1 MIASPMDMPQ
11 ASQIPLWLT
20 PPQAALALGCTPKE
34 LLRLVGDRKI
44 QVHQLPDGALVIS
57 STDLAALRTPVPASE
72 AVGLITNLFSQDN
85 TMQNALEMSA
95 AALTLVP
102 RQQLAAAPDVFSKI
116 DELIEETRAK
126 LERLPMWLGVRDVK
140 RVFGID
146 NRRLQELVLDGF
158 VRKAK
163 LGATLQSKT
172 LYSAADLDEVLSCLA
187 AGKPPRSALRKGVN
201 DAA

>member
-1 MIASPMDMPQ
+1 MTGPANTQQPWMSPAQ
-11 ASQIPLWLT
+11 AVLH
-20 PPQAALALGCTPKE
+20 LGCPPTE
-34 LLRLVGDRKI
+34 LIRLVADGLLP
-44 QVHQLPDGALVIS
+44 VHRLPDGAIVIS
-57 STDLAALRTPVPASE
+57 ATDLAALRTPVPASE

-85 TMQNALEMSA
+85 TMQNALELSA

-102 RQQLAAAPDVFSKI
+102 RQSFAAAPDVFSKI

-126 LERLPMWLGVRDVK
+126 LERLPMWLGVKDVK
-140 RVFGID
+140 RVFGVD
-146 NRRLQELVLDGF
+146 NRRLQDLVLDGF

-172 LYSAADLDEVLSCLA
+172 LYCAADLDDVLSRLA
-187 AGKPPRSALRKGVN
+187 VGKPPRSALRKGAN

>member
-1 MIASPMDMPQ
+1 MNAPPTDVLHVQHGPT
-11 ASQIPLWLT
+11 WLT
-20 PPQAALALGCTPKE
+20 PPQAAVTLGCTPKE
-34 LLRLVGDRKI
+34 LLRLVGDRKL
-44 QVHQLPDGALVIS
+44 QVHQLPDGTLVIS

-85 TMQNALEMSA
+85 TMQNALETSA

-102 RQQLAAAPDVFSKI
+102 LQQLAAAPDVFSKI

-172 LYSAADLDEVLSCLA
+172 LYSAADLDEVLSRLA